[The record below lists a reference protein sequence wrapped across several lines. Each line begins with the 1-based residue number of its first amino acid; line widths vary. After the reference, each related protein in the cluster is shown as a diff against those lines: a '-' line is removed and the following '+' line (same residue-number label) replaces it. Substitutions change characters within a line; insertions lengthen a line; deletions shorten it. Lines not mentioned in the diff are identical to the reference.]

1 MYRMCQKANKGKR
14 EKKKQLPTPHMPILF
29 TVVCLKPK
37 QSPLWTLISE
47 LLTLQPIPKKKK
59 KKKKNLIALFDNSTS

>member
-14 EKKKQLPTPHMPILF
+14 EKKKQQLPTPHMPILF

-37 QSPLWTLISE
+37 QSPLWTLISD
-47 LLTLQPIPKKKK
+47 LLTLQPIP